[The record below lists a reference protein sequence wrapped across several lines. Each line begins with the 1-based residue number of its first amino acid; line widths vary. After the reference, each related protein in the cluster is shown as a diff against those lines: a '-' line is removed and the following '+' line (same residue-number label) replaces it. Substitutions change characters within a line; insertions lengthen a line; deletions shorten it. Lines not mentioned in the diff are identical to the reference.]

1 MALGMAMHRAAHS
14 VYDCWYHL
22 VWTPK
27 RRRPVLLGKVGTRLE
42 EAFAE
47 IAEAYDIEIATLHV
61 GEDHVH
67 LLVGFPPRLS
77 ISRVVNILKSL
88 SAIQLFRE
96 FPWLSARMVGGKLW
110 EEGYFVRT
118 VGEGVDASIVTRYI
132 ERHAS
137 ESDLAD
143 F

>member
-1 MALGMAMHRAAHS
+1 MAIRRGAHY
-14 VYDCWYHL
+14 VYDCSYHL

-27 RRRPVLLGKVGTRLE
+27 RRRPILVGKVASRVSELFVELG
-42 EAFAE
+42 FD
-47 IAEAYDIEIATLHV
+47 YDILVDLIHI

-67 LLVGFPPRLS
+67 LYVSFPPRLS

-88 SAIQLFRE
+88 TAIQLFRE
-96 FPWLSARMVGGKLW
+96 FPELRLRMAGGKLW

-118 VGEGVDASIVTRYI
+118 VGSGIDESVVRRYI
-132 ERHAS
+132 DRHEE
-137 ESDLAD
+137 ESDFID

>member
-1 MALGMAMHRAAHS
+1 MRRGAHC

-27 RRRPVLLGKVGTRLE
+27 RRRPVLVGKIASRVGEMFVEFGLD
-42 EAFAE
+42 
-47 IAEAYDIEIATLHV
+47 YDITVDLIHV

-67 LLVGFPPRLS
+67 LYVGFPPRLS

-88 SAIQLFRE
+88 TAIQLFRE
-96 FPWLSARMVGGKLW
+96 FPELRARMVGGKLW
-110 EEGYFVRT
+110 EEGYFART
-118 VGEGVDASIVTRYI
+118 VGSGVDASVVRRYI
-132 ERHAS
+132 ERHEQ